1 MPTVNSPAIAVLC
14 VDDNPQV
21 LQAVKAA
28 LTTAGY
34 AVEIAASG
42 WSALQRLRTARD
54 RLRVV
59 VTDIRMP
66 EMTGVRMIRQSR
78 AVGYRGPFVVF
89 AAGLL
94 DADRAS
100 LIELGVQHMVDKT
113 AGVATLIAA
122 VKEAASTYTPAEAA
136 PIARPA
142 PAKLPVDEELLDE
155 DAIDDAFDEEGG
167 QRYHGPSTRGK
178 KGR

>member
-1 MPTVNSPAIAVLC
+1 VPTVNSPAIAVLC

-34 AVEIAASG
+34 AVEVAASG

-78 AVGYRGPFVVF
+78 ALDI
-89 AAGLL
+89 AA
-94 DADRAS
+94 RSSFS
-100 LIELGVQHMVDKT
+100 LRDCS
-113 AGVATLIAA
+113 TLIA
-122 VKEAASTYTPAEAA
+122 PA
-136 PIARPA
+136 
-142 PAKLPVDEELLDE
+142 
-155 DAIDDAFDEEGG
+155 
-167 QRYHGPSTRGK
+167 
-178 KGR
+178 